1 MCERGGSVRARDHR
15 DRRDHGPGAC
25 GGAPP
30 ADLRQDRVQAIFYMS
45 HENSK
50 KKRKEEKKNKRAG
63 VRSAWRAPGRGRQ
76 AAPRAGARP
85 TAAGTM
91 VPMVLTVPGC
101 REFS

>member
-50 KKRKEEKKNKRAG
+50 KKKEKKKRKTNEQVFAPPGAHRAG
-63 VRSAWRAPGRGRQ
+63 AARLRRAPGR
-76 AAPRAGARP
+76 APQLQGP
-85 TAAGTM
+85 WS
-91 VPMVLTVPGC
+91 LW
-101 REFS
+101 S